1 MSMKLNPNDAY
12 KELYVYMALEHG
24 LMMEQ
29 NDLEEVVRI
38 CKAVIEKTDFKEQLE
53 HTELGQV

>member
-1 MSMKLNPNDAY
+1 MKLNPNDAY

-24 LMMEQ
+24 LMLEQ

-38 CKAVIEKTDFKEQLE
+38 CKEVIDKSDSIEVLE
-53 HTELGQV
+53 HAELGQA